1 MDLWEP
7 IDQYCERTDG
17 SFLSEPLN
25 FVSNLAF
32 ILVACVLWVHLRRVA
47 TSQRTPGSTYLI
59 ILIGLIGLGSG
70 VFHSVATRWAM
81 AADVIPIGIF
91 LASYLYCFL
100 RWEASLSFRGTFI
113 GLGCFVLLTLLTAS
127 IADHGVVNGSELYFG
142 AWTSLFGIGCYLLGR
157 QKAAQPWLPML
168 GSVLFSI
175 SLALRSIDM
184 RFCEMWPYGTHF
196 AWHVLNAFTLY
207 LVTKS
212 YLVPRSIVPRFQ
224 GQQS

>member
-7 IDQYCERTDG
+7 IDQYCERTDA

-25 FVSNLAF
+25 FGSNLGF
-32 ILVACVLWVHLRRVA
+32 ILAACALWVQLRKIPA
-47 TSQRTPGSTYLI
+47 PQRTPGGTYLI

-70 VFHSVATRWAM
+70 AFHSVATRWAM
-81 AADVIPIGIF
+81 AADVIPIGLY

-100 RWEASLSFRGTFI
+100 RWGASLSLRGTFI
-113 GLGCFVLLTLLTAS
+113 GLGCFVILTLLTAS
-127 IADHGVVNGSELYFG
+127 IADHATVNGSEMYFG

-157 QKAAQPWLPML
+157 QKAAQPWLTLL

-175 SLALRSIDM
+175 SLALRSVDM
-184 RFCEMWPYGTHF
+184 RFCETWPYGTHF
-196 AWHVLNAFTLY
+196 AWHILNAVTLY
-207 LVTKS
+207 LVTRS
-212 YLVPRSIVPRFQ
+212 YFATGLSVPRVQ